1 MTATKMLFRDY
12 LRATAAC
19 LGGAIAFILTAALV
33 VAGPLSNQ
41 GRAVTGSWSS
51 PTSIISPVVM
61 ASWFTARAANGVEQL
76 ELLVLWRG
84 MPGWFLDPGGS
95 GGSGGGTAP
104 YYTWITRI
112 HGNRTLT
119 LTLDYDS
126 TKRLAVVQGTRLE
139 LAGNNVVFVD
149 DVDSPDGPRV
159 TRKMSVARAMPGS
172 AGQIGLVL
180 RESPEIMSFL
190 RCDSAPPSG
199 PNRPLLEH
207 LCLQNIGVV
216 R

>member
-1 MTATKMLFRDY
+1 
-12 LRATAAC
+12 
-19 LGGAIAFILTAALV
+19 
-33 VAGPLSNQ
+33 
-41 GRAVTGSWSS
+41 
-51 PTSIISPVVM
+51 
-61 ASWFTARAANGVEQL
+61 L

-95 GGSGGGTAP
+95 GGFGGGPAL
-104 YYTWITRI
+104 YSTWITRI

-126 TKRLAVVQGTRLE
+126 TKRLAVVQGTPLE
-139 LAGNNVVFVD
+139 LAGNNVLFVD
-149 DVDSPDGPRV
+149 DVDSPAGPRV
-159 TRKMSVARAMPGS
+159 IRMIRIAPTMPGS

-190 RCDSAPPSG
+190 RCDSAPSSG
-199 PNRPLLEH
+199 PHRPLLEH
-207 LCLQNIGVV
+207 LCMQNIGVA